1 MIRFEDLVEKVRATN
16 PEADIELLRR
26 AYVFSAFEHK
36 GQVRHSGEPYLVH
49 PLEVADLLAD
59 MKLDVVAIAAGLL
72 HDIVEDTQT
81 PIERIQE
88 LFGPD
93 VAHVVEGVTKLGSI
107 QFSSSEERQ
116 AENFRKM
123 LLAMVDDIRVILV
136 KLADRL
142 HNMRTLHH
150 LPEERRLKI
159 AQETR
164 DIYGPIANRLG
175 MSKIKNELEEL
186 AFKHLEPRPFEAL
199 RARVE
204 SRRKTNEGMIED
216 LKKNVSAKL
225 AEAQVP
231 VIAIDGRIK
240 RLFSIHQKLKRQK
253 IDLDQVYD
261 LVALRI
267 VTQSVRDC
275 YAALGII
282 HQTWSPVPGRIKDF
296 IAMPR
301 PNGYQSLHTS
311 VVSERGFP
319 FEVQIRTAEMHKIA
333 EEGIA
338 AHWKY
343 KEGRVGADRDE
354 QHFLWLRQL
363 LEWQQ
368 EVRDPQEFLQNLK
381 IELYAEEVY
390 IFTPKGEVK
399 ALPRDATPI
408 DFAYSIHTDV
418 GHQCVGARVNGK
430 MVPLRTRLRNGDIVE
445 IITTPGHK
453 PSRDWLN
460 IAGTSRARSKI
471 KHFIHAEEKVK
482 SIELGRKLFEKDA
495 RRFGLNM
502 KTLAENDAFGRAAAE
517 FGMSKPDELFAAI
530 GYGKLSAKA
539 LLAKLAPQEELKETP
554 ESGIASVV
562 RRVLGTGDEKIKVRG
577 FDDLMVFRA
586 RCCNPIRGRRS
597 SDTSRAGRACRC
609 TPRVLERDEP
619 PLRSRAPHRRR
630 MGQGN
635 RRGALHR
642 QAEHSGRRSQ
652 GDPGRC
658 QLEDRRHQHEYPQRR
673 SDGRLADGPHRHDRR
688 NQRREAPAEGDQVA
702 QERRRRG
709 GCGAGGEIGPGSGS
723 RLLALV
729 KHAAQI
735 DGCAFPKP
743 RAIAKSRSYS
753 EAIRSISIRA
763 SFGRRAAWIVAR
775 AGAGERK

>member
-1 MIRFEDLVEKVRATN
+1 MIRFEDLVEKVRANN
-16 PEADIELLRR
+16 PDADIELLRR

-49 PLEVADLLAD
+49 PLEVADQLAE

-81 PIERIQE
+81 PIERIKE
-88 LFGPD
+88 LFGVD
-93 VAHVVEGVTKLGSI
+93 VAHVVEGVTKLGAI
-107 QFSSSEERQ
+107 PFSSSEERQ

-150 LPEERRLKI
+150 LPEERRIKI

-164 DIYGPIANRLG
+164 DIYAPIANRLG
-175 MSKIKNELEEL
+175 MSKIKNELEDL
-186 AFKHLEPRPFEAL
+186 AFKYLESKAYEAL
-199 RARVE
+199 RSRVE
-204 SRRKTNEGMIED
+204 SRRRATEGMIED
-216 LKKNVSAKL
+216 LKKNITAKL

-231 VIAIDGRIK
+231 VIEIDGRIK

-267 VTQSVRDC
+267 VTQSVKDC

-319 FEVQIRTAEMHKIA
+319 FEVQIRTADMHRTA

-343 KEGRVGADRDE
+343 KEGRVGAGRDE
-354 QHFLWLRQL
+354 QYFLWLRQL

-381 IELYAEEVY
+381 IELYPEEVY

-399 ALPRDATPI
+399 SLPRDATPV
-408 DFAYSIHTDV
+408 DFAYAIHTDV

-430 MVPLRTRLRNGDIVE
+430 MVPLRARLRNGDIVE
-445 IITTPGHK
+445 ILTTTGHK

-460 IAGTSRARSKI
+460 FVVTSRARSKI
-471 KHFIHAEEKVK
+471 KHYIHAEEKER
-482 SIELGRKLFEKDA
+482 SLELGRKMFDKEV
-495 RRFGLNM
+495 RRFGLNL
-502 KTLAENDAFGRAAAE
+502 KHLLEPNRLAPVLAEY
-517 FGMSKPDELFAAI
+517 GMGKADELFVAI
-530 GYGKLSAKA
+530 GYGKLSAKN
-539 LLAKLAPQEELKETP
+539 LLAKFVPPEQLKETP
-554 ESGIASVV
+554 ETPIASVASAV
-562 RRVLGTGDEKIKVRG
+562 RRVLGAGDEKITVRG
-577 FDDLMVFRA
+577 ADDLMVFRA
-586 RCCNPIRGRRS
+586 RCCNPIRGEKIIGYITRGKGVSVHSASCTNVVNLLYDPERRIEVEWDKGGDVAPYTVRLSIQVEDRKGILADVS
-597 SDTSRAGRACRC
+597 SKIAGINTNIRTVEATVNAEMGRIDM
-609 TPRVLERDEP
+609 TVEISDVKHLQKVIKS
-619 PLRSRAPHRRR
+619 LRSV
-630 MGQGN
+630 
-635 RRGALHR
+635 
-642 QAEHSGRRSQ
+642 
-652 GDPGRC
+652 
-658 QLEDRRHQHEYPQRR
+658 
-673 SDGRLADGPHRHDRR
+673 
-688 NQRREAPAEGDQVA
+688 EGVLDV
-702 QERRRRG
+702 E
-709 GCGAGGEIGPGSGS
+709 
-723 RLLALV
+723 
-729 KHAAQI
+729 
-735 DGCAFPKP
+735 
-743 RAIAKSRSYS
+743 
-753 EAIRSISIRA
+753 RA
-763 SFGRRAAWIVAR
+763 SR
-775 AGAGERK
+775 

>member
-1 MIRFEDLVEKVRATN
+1 MIRFEDLVEKVRAIN

-93 VAHVVEGVTKLGSI
+93 VAHVVEGVTKLGAI

-186 AFKHLEPRPFEAL
+186 AFKHLEPRAFEAL

-502 KTLAENDAFGRAAAE
+502 KSLAENDGFGRAATE
-517 FGMSKPDELFAAI
+517 FGMSKPEELFAAI

-539 LLAKLAPQEELKETP
+539 LLAKLVPQEDLKETP
-554 ESGIASVV
+554 ETGIASVV

-586 RCCNPIRGRRS
+586 RCCNPIRGEKIVGYITRGKGVSVHSSTCSNVTNLLYDPERRIEVEW
-597 SDTSRAGRACRC
+597 DKGTDA
-609 TPRVLERDEP
+609 
-619 PLRSRAPHRRR
+619 APYTVRLSI
-630 MGQGN
+630 QV
-635 RRGALHR
+635 
-642 QAEHSGRRSQ
+642 
-652 GDPGRC
+652 
-658 QLEDRRHQHEYPQRR
+658 EDRK
-673 SDGRLADGPHRHDRR
+673 GILADVSSKIAGINTNIR
-688 NQRREAPAEGDQVA
+688 NVEATVDSQMGRIDMTV
-702 QERRRRG
+702 
-709 GCGAGGEIGPGSGS
+709 EISD
-723 RLLALV
+723 V
-729 KHAAQI
+729 KHLQKVI
-735 DGCAFPKP
+735 
-743 RAIAKSRSYS
+743 KSLKSVAGVVDV
-753 EAIRSISIRA
+753 E
-763 SFGRRAAWIVAR
+763 RAAR
-775 AGAGERK
+775 

>member
-1 MIRFEDLVEKVRATN
+1 MIRFEDLVEKVRANN
-16 PEADIELLRR
+16 PDADVELLRR

-59 MKLDVVAIAAGLL
+59 MRLDVVAIAAGLL

-81 PIERIQE
+81 PIERISE
-88 LFGPD
+88 LFGAD
-93 VAHVVEGVTKLGSI
+93 VAHVVEGVTKLGAI
-107 QFSSSEERQ
+107 PFSSSEERQ

-150 LPEERRLKI
+150 LPEERRIKI

-164 DIYGPIANRLG
+164 DIYAPIANRLG
-175 MSKIKNELEEL
+175 MSKIKNELEDL
-186 AFKHLEPRPFEAL
+186 AFKYLEPKAYEAL
-199 RARVE
+199 RASVE
-204 SRRKTNEGMIED
+204 SRRRATQGTIEE
-216 LKKNVSAKL
+216 LAKNVGAKL

-231 VIAIDGRIK
+231 VIHIDGRIK

-253 IDLDQVYD
+253 IDIDQVYD

-267 VTQSVRDC
+267 VTQSIKDC

-319 FEVQIRTAEMHKIA
+319 FEVQIRTAEQHRIA

-343 KEGRVGADRDE
+343 KEGRVGANRDE

-381 IELYAEEVY
+381 IELYPEEVY

-399 ALPRDATPI
+399 SLPRDATPV
-408 DFAYSIHTDV
+408 DFAYAIHTDI

-430 MVPLRTRLRNGDIVE
+430 MVPLRTRLRNGDIIE
-445 IITTPGHK
+445 IVTAPGHK

-460 IAGTSRARSKI
+460 FAATSRARSKI
-471 KHFIHAEEKVK
+471 KQYIHSEEKAR
-482 SIELGRKLFEKDA
+482 SLELGKKLFEKEA
-495 RRFGLNM
+495 KRFGLPM
-502 KTLAENDAFGRAAAE
+502 KTLLEPATMNRVVGEYGLQRV
-517 FGMSKPDELFAAI
+517 DELFAAI
-530 GYGKLSAKA
+530 GYGKLSARTV
-539 LLAKLAPQEELKETP
+539 LAKFVPQEQLKETP
-554 ESGIASVV
+554 DSGIASVV
-562 RRVLGTGDEKIKVRG
+562 RRVLGTGEDKIKVRG
-577 FDDLMVFRA
+577 VDDLMVFRA
-586 RCCNPIRGRRS
+586 RCCNPIRGEAIVGYITRGKGVSVHSASCSNVVNLLYDPERRIDVEWDKGSDAAPYTVRLHIHVEDRKGILADVS
-597 SDTSRAGRACRC
+597 SKIAGINTNIRNVEATVDDQIGRIDM
-609 TPRVLERDEP
+609 TVEISDVKHLQKVIKS
-619 PLRSRAPHRRR
+619 LRSVT
-630 MGQGN
+630 GVVDV
-635 RRGALHR
+635 
-642 QAEHSGRRSQ
+642 E
-652 GDPGRC
+652 
-658 QLEDRRHQHEYPQRR
+658 
-673 SDGRLADGPHRHDRR
+673 
-688 NQRREAPAEGDQVA
+688 
-702 QERRRRG
+702 
-709 GCGAGGEIGPGSGS
+709 
-723 RLLALV
+723 
-729 KHAAQI
+729 
-735 DGCAFPKP
+735 
-743 RAIAKSRSYS
+743 
-753 EAIRSISIRA
+753 RA
-763 SFGRRAAWIVAR
+763 SR
-775 AGAGERK
+775 